1 MTSVTTAEVGT
12 ATGAGKGLSPMAMLV
27 LGGMLFSM
35 FFGAGNLILPPLL
48 GLQAGSEAVPA
59 VAGFL
64 VAGIGLPVLGIIAVA
79 LCGNIQQLAGRVSPR
94 FAAVF
99 IALIYLTIGP
109 FLAIPRTSTTAFE
122 MMAPLLGDAGSSP
135 LAIAIFSVLFFA
147 IAFALA
153 LRPGML
159 SRILGRFSAPALIL
173 LIITVVGA
181 VLICG
186 PYDIPAVQPHYA
198 EQPAI
203 EGFFTGYQTMDL
215 LAALCFGI
223 VVAANVRERGI
234 TEPGKTA
241 RTICI
246 AGMIAGALMAAI
258 YCGLAF
264 VGATAG
270 GVAEGATN
278 GAAILSA
285 QANAHFGTAGSVIVA
300 AIFLL
305 ACLNV
310 CTGLI
315 SCCSEYFAGVFP
327 RIKLPVWAGIFAIF
341 SCCVSLVG
349 LDAILAFS
357 APLLGVLYPPAIA
370 LVVMGMMHGLCDRC
384 PRVWAWTVLAVTA
397 YSIIDAIRGIVD
409 PLAVLPVPGASLGLG
424 WIAVALVAAAASV
437 IHSLLDKRRA

>member
-1 MTSVTTAEVGT
+1 MTSENGT
-12 ATGAGKGLSPMAMLV
+12 GTPEASGHNLSPMALLV

-48 GLQAGSEAVPA
+48 GLQAGTQAVPA

-79 LCGNIQQLAGRVSPR
+79 LCGNIQQLAGRVSPM
-94 FAAVF
+94 FAAIFV
-99 IALIYLTIGP
+99 ALIYLTIGP
-109 FLAIPRTSTTAFE
+109 CLAIPRTSTTAFE
-122 MMAPLLGDAGSSP
+122 MMEPLLGEAGSSP
-135 LAIAIFSVLFFA
+135 VALVLFSVVFFA
-147 IAFALA
+147 VAFTLA

-159 SRILGRFSAPALIL
+159 SRILGRFSAPALII

-181 VLICG
+181 VIICG
-186 PYDIPAVQPHYA
+186 PYDIPEVSGPYT

-203 EGFFTGYQTMDL
+203 QGFFTGYQTMDL

-223 VVAANVRERGI
+223 IVAANVREHGVS
-234 TEPGKTA
+234 EPGKTA
-241 RTICI
+241 RSICI
-246 AGMIAGALMAAI
+246 AGLIAGALMAAI

-270 GVAEGATN
+270 TIASDATN
-278 GAAILSA
+278 GAAILAA

-327 RIKLPVWAGIFAIF
+327 RIKLPVWAAIFAIF

-370 LVVMGMMHGLCDRC
+370 LVIMGLMHNLCDKL
-384 PRVWAWTVLAVTA
+384 PRVWPWTILAVLA
-397 YSIIDAIRGIVD
+397 YSLIDAILTATG
-409 PLAVLPVPGASLGLG
+409 AGALPIPGAQLGLG
-424 WIAVALVAAAASV
+424 WITIALIAAAIGAV
-437 IHSLLDKRRA
+437 HSLIEKLRCA